1 MTRRCAFRAD
11 PTHAFAK
18 MFGAGLFGL
27 TNETKRD
34 ERCRS
39 TGHRCFDLNAT
50 RQKPDCP

>member
-27 TNETKRD
+27 TNVTSGAARPAID
-34 ERCRS
+34 VS
-39 TGHRCFDLNAT
+39 T
-50 RQKPDCP
+50 